1 LIQSLF
7 LSVGRA
13 VSPALISARRQAAP
27 KEKLSFQDRIQSMR
41 QKVPEPTPRP
51 TARPGL
57 GGGVF
62 GRPAKAQPVK
72 AKKRA

>member
-1 LIQSLF
+1 MPVL
-7 LSVGRA
+7 R
-13 VSPALISARRQAAP
+13 SPAPLIVALSQTAP

-41 QKVPEPTPRP
+41 QKVPDPAPRP
-51 TARPGL
+51 AGRPGL

-62 GRPAKAQPVK
+62 GRPAKGQPLK